1 MQSDCNFQLNYWMKK
16 TFLTKFQQMESG
28 QLSFINEKLK
38 EENAGNLP
46 ILYIV
51 DYCLDRNTEF
61 YYLSN
66 GKF

>member
-1 MQSDCNFQLNYWMKK
+1 
-16 TFLTKFQQMESG
+16 MESG

-46 ILYIV
+46 ILYIA

-61 YYLSN
+61 YNLSN